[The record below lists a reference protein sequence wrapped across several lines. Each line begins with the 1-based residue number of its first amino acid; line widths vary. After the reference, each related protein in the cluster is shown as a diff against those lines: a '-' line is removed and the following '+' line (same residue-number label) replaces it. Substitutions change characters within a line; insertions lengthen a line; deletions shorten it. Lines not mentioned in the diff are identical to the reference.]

1 MLKGFVDLQPGQWFI
16 QNGANSGV
24 GRAAIQFGKLWG
36 YKSINIVRKR
46 ESGMEELKADL
57 QDLGADVVVT
67 DEEVEKKDFRDQ
79 IKEVTNGGREPI
91 RLGLNCVGGSL
102 VNAMAK
108 HLAPDSHM
116 VTYGAMSKQPVQLPT
131 GLLIFKNISF
141 DGFWVSKW
149 GESKP
154 EEKEA
159 CVKEVLD
166 LMREGKFKD
175 TPMDPLTW
183 DWETKQEDLVKAVQ
197 GTLEGFRSGKGI
209 FVFGQT

>member
-1 MLKGFVDLQPGQWFI
+1 
-16 QNGANSGV
+16 
-24 GRAAIQFGKLWG
+24 
-36 YKSINIVRKR
+36 
-46 ESGMEELKADL
+46 
-57 QDLGADVVVT
+57 
-67 DEEVEKKDFRDQ
+67 
-79 IKEVTNGGREPI
+79 
-91 RLGLNCVGGSL
+91 
-102 VNAMAK
+102 
-108 HLAPDSHM
+108 
-116 VTYGAMSKQPVQLPT
+116 
-131 GLLIFKNISF
+131 
-141 DGFWVSKW
+141 VSKW